1 MATAASDLQGWLV
14 LGSDKELI
22 GVYRV
27 I

>member
-14 LGSDKELI
+14 LGGDKELI